1 MIASSTRAASPSH
14 LRLVVSND
22 KYHPAAAGD
31 KLRALRHFRSRFRL
45 ISNQGELAPRKAPAP
60 VQPVQVGPTNCLA
73 VNAFQFADWL
83 ERTYR
88 EQSPR
93 NPRSLEVMIY
103 LERMP
108 ADAVYK
114 ETVQLMHSRG
124 FTLGRVNKQAGSAS
138 VSVVSRYR

>member
-1 MIASSTRAASPSH
+1 MIASRNAASQSH

-22 KYHPAAAGD
+22 KFRPAAAGD
-31 KLRALRHFRSRFRL
+31 KLRALRQFRARFRL
-45 ISNQGELAPRKAPAP
+45 ICNEKGPAPRKAPVPA
-60 VQPVQVGPTNCLA
+60 QAVQVGPANCLA

-108 ADAVYK
+108 ADPVYK

-124 FTLGRVNKQAGSAS
+124 FTLGRVNRQDGSAS